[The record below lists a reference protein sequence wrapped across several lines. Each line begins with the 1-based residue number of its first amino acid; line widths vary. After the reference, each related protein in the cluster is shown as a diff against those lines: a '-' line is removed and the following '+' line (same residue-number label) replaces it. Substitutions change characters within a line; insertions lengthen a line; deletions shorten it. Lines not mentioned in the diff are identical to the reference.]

1 MSKLVLFD
9 VDGTLVLSGCAGLRA
24 MTRTFEEIFQV
35 QDGFTGISM
44 AGGTDTIILDAA
56 IAKLG
61 LEVSPAVRA
70 CFHEKYCVRL
80 AQEILLPG
88 PRKGVMPGVRE
99 LLDIISKRDDVTIG
113 LLTGNLAKAARIK
126 LEHFDLWHYF
136 PFGAYGDDAPE
147 RDTLVEV
154 AIRRAQEQGAPMV
167 TPNDI
172 LIVGDTPLD
181 VACAIS
187 TGSKAVAV
195 ATGWFDEQTLR
206 ESGADVVFG
215 DLRDTGLFLE
225 LLVD

>member
-56 IAKLG
+56 IARLG

-88 PRKGVMPGVRE
+88 PRKGVMPGRR
-99 LLDIISKRDDVTIG
+99 ISCASRTRD
-113 LLTGNLAKAARIK
+113 
-126 LEHFDLWHYF
+126 
-136 PFGAYGDDAPE
+136 P
-147 RDTLVEV
+147 
-154 AIRRAQEQGAPMV
+154 
-167 TPNDI
+167 
-172 LIVGDTPLD
+172 
-181 VACAIS
+181 S
-187 TGSKAVAV
+187 TGTTERGYAWCSRVI
-195 ATGWFDEQTLR
+195 GHNEQTR
-206 ESGADVVFG
+206 
-215 DLRDTGLFLE
+215 
-225 LLVD
+225 